1 MGGGRDHGRGKGPW
15 EGDGIMGGGRDH
27 GRGTGSW
34 EGDGIMGGGVG
45 SWEGGG
51 ITKERKERSQRVMQ
65 KKKVKQLF
73 KNY

>member
-1 MGGGRDHGRGKGPW
+1 M
-15 EGDGIMGGGRDH
+15 
-27 GRGTGSW
+27 GSW
-34 EGDGIMGGGVG
+34 EGDGIMGGGLG

>member
-1 MGGGRDHGRGKGPW
+1 MGGGRDHGRGV
-15 EGDGIMGGGRDH
+15 
-27 GRGTGSW
+27 GSW

-65 KKKVKQLF
+65 KKKL
-73 KNY
+73 NSSLRIINH

>member
-1 MGGGRDHGRGKGPW
+1 
-15 EGDGIMGGGRDH
+15 MGGGRDH

-34 EGDGIMGGGVG
+34 EGGVG

>member
-1 MGGGRDHGRGKGPW
+1 MGGGRDHGRGG
-15 EGDGIMGGGRDH
+15 GIMGGGV
-27 GRGTGSW
+27 GSW
-34 EGDGIMGGGVG
+34 EGDGIMGGGLG

>member
-1 MGGGRDHGRGKGPW
+1 MGGGRH
-15 EGDGIMGGGRDH
+15 H

-34 EGDGIMGGGVG
+34 EGDGIMGGGRDHG
-45 SWEGGG
+45 RGGGIMGGGG
-51 ITKERKERSQRVMQ
+51 ITKERKECSQRVMQ